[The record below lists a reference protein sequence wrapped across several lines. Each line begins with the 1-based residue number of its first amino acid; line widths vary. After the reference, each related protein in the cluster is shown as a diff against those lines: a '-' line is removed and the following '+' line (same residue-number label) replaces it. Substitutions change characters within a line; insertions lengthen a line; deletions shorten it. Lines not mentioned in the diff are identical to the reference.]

1 MKTDTKA
8 DIARLIRRVN
18 ELDFI
23 IKDDFS
29 LRIPWRK

>member
-23 IKDDFS
+23 KDDFS